1 MKLPDSLSVLRHRDF
16 RIYWFGQAI
25 SLIGTWM
32 QQMAQGWVVAT
43 LSPDATMLGL
53 LSIVGSLPLVFLSFK
68 AGQLADRVEKRR
80 ILMVTQVLLMC
91 LAFVFAGLHYA
102 GHLQLWHIFVMSFV
116 LGVVSAFDFPAS
128 QSMSPELVEP
138 SEIPKAVALMGAIF
152 HGARLIGPGIA
163 GWMMAR
169 YGNGSAFIFNGLS
182 FLAVLYSL
190 SIITSRPAGLSLRP
204 NTKPGAGGMKEATDY
219 IRSDRT
225 VSSFL
230 VLSALLTGLIFPFVA
245 VLSAYYVR
253 HVLHAEDP
261 AAMDSMMSAS
271 GLGSLLGAF
280 ALISGGKRGRFAW
293 LFGCSI
299 GAAASLMG
307 LASVHVIWEA
317 VALFGAL
324 SFCVSSLMGRMS
336 QLIQERVPG
345 YMRGRVMGLFSI
357 SFTGVMPFSSLLLS
371 YLADKTNYNAVMIAC
386 AGLFLT
392 ASLPLL
398 LRARSSLQAPE
409 VAKPLQ

>member
-53 LSIVGSLPLVFLSFK
+53 LSIAGSLPLVFLSFK

-138 SEIPKAVALMGAIF
+138 AEIPKAVALMGAIF

-169 YGNGSAFIFNGLS
+169 YGNGSAFILNGLS

-190 SIITSRPAGLSLRP
+190 SIIAPRPAGLSMRP
-204 NTKPGAGGMKEATDY
+204 SAKPGAGGMKEATDY

-261 AAMDSMMSAS
+261 AAMGSMMSAS
-271 GLGSLLGAF
+271 GFGSLLGAF
-280 ALISGGKRGRFAW
+280 ALISGGKRGRCEPDGSGLSACD
-293 LFGCSI
+293 LGGG
-299 GAAASLMG
+299 GAVRRLIFLCLIVDGAYVAADPRAGSG
-307 LASVHVIWEA
+307 LYEGSCH
-317 VALFGAL
+317 GAL
-324 SFCVSSLMGRMS
+324 
-336 QLIQERVPG
+336 
-345 YMRGRVMGLFSI
+345 
-357 SFTGVMPFSSLLLS
+357 
-371 YLADKTNYNAVMIAC
+371 
-386 AGLFLT
+386 
-392 ASLPLL
+392 
-398 LRARSSLQAPE
+398 
-409 VAKPLQ
+409 